1 VEALALVLALAVTL
15 LVVGLTLLITVAL
28 SRRRR
33 LRVIRSARWRPRH
46 YSRDGA
52 TVVAVSLM
60 SPDGRVLD
68 EHVVDRL
75 PQGEPDWTT
84 RFVKAR
90 QEADERAFHLNDGA
104 ALPD

>member
-15 LVVGLTLLITVAL
+15 LVVGLTLVIAVAV

-33 LRVIRSARWRPRH
+33 RRAVRSARWRPRH
-46 YSRDGA
+46 YGRDGA

-75 PQGEPDWTT
+75 PQGDPDWTA
-84 RFVKAR
+84 RVVRAR
-90 QEADERAFHLNDGA
+90 QEAEERAFHLNDGA